1 MGKFSDRLMKA
12 VKSYSDTEWTGKLYE
27 DDDEI
32 TLAARPLTPADM
44 AQIARNHPDFGR
56 NPSLEGMVDLIIL
69 KAKDPLDGLRAFDK
83 GDKPILMKL
92 ETDKVGEIFAALFGK
107 QLVEDDDEKFEAR
120 VGNSKKT
127 AGE

>member
-1 MGKFSDRLMKA
+1 MPATFGVAEDNGTDDLTGQTDALMEILQVLKA
-12 VKSYSDTEWTGKLYE
+12 NNIGMD
-27 DDDEI
+27 
-32 TLAARPLTPADM
+32 
-44 AQIARNHPDFGR
+44 
-56 NPSLEGMVDLIIL
+56 GMVDLIIL
-69 KAKDPLDGLRAFDK
+69 KAKDPADGLRAFDK

-92 ETDKVGEIFAALFGK
+92 ATDKVGEIFAALFGK